1 MTAALESSD
10 KVTERARTGVLLT
23 ICICVVLSMST
34 WFSTAAVVP
43 LTVQLGR
50 SFALTFVT
58 IWLARIIADCVG
70 WQWVFLCL
78 VPGPIVG
85 VIAMM
90 IFAPRIRRATQGQFS
105 ESVYLPAELFNLT
118 HRSG

>member
-43 LTVQLGR
+43 LTVQLGL
-50 SFALTFVT
+50 SFALTIVT
-58 IWLARIIADCVG
+58 IWLALMIADCVG
-70 WQWVFLCL
+70 WRWAFLYL

-85 VIAMM
+85 LIAMM
-90 IFAPRIRRATQGQFS
+90 ILRQESGAQRRANLQNQRSSPQSFS
-105 ESVYLPAELFNLT
+105 I
-118 HRSG
+118 

>member
-23 ICICVVLSMST
+23 ICICVVLSMSI

-43 LTVQLGR
+43 LAVQLGR

-70 WQWVFLCL
+70 WQWAFLCL
-78 VPGPIVG
+78 VPGSIVG
-85 VIAMM
+85 LIAMM
-90 IFAPRIRRATQGQFS
+90 ILRQESGAQRRANFQNQRTSPQSFS
-105 ESVYLPAELFNLT
+105 I
-118 HRSG
+118 